1 MALLRSINQDGLR
14 SHNLSVM
21 LDTMLRARKPMSRA
35 DLAKETGLTKAT
47 MSLLASMLIANG
59 ICEEGKPQISA
70 NYGRPSTPLVVCGGR
85 ICGLGLQINTDGYGC
100 LALDINGDAL
110 GREWI
115 SADMTGSDPDD
126 IFAKLDGMVKSLEKE
141 LKRQGC
147 EIVGSGLALP
157 GVVTERKCLL
167 MARNLGWENVD
178 LSHFDVVNRC
188 DVTPGN
194 EAKMAALAQIPG
206 YATVRADFL
215 NVVDRTDSFIYLST
229 DVGIGGAVVRD
240 GEVVTGSHGFAG
252 EIGHL
257 SISMNGPVCRCG
269 RRGCLEVFAGRLA
282 LIEAAGIARGERA
295 SSAEALE
302 RFLQGWRQDDHAVV
316 ESVEQATAALASA
329 IISAVNLIDVDT
341 VLLGGL
347 WTNFGNELADE
358 LTKKLRAHILVHSAM
373 QVSVFMPPVSDHPS
387 LYGAAEIGLRRFI
400 DDPMRFI
407 TA

>member
-59 ICEEGKPQISA
+59 IAEEGKPQSSA
-70 NYGRPSTPLVVCGGR
+70 NYGRPSTPLVVRGGR

-100 LALDINGDAL
+100 LALDISGDTL

-126 IFAKLDGMVKSLEKE
+126 IFAKLDGMVKSLEKQ
-141 LKRQGC
+141 LKRRGC

-157 GVVTERKCLL
+157 GVVTEGKCLL

-178 LSHFDVVNRC
+178 LGRFDVVRRL
-188 DVTPGN
+188 DAAPGN

-215 NVVDRTDSFIYLST
+215 DVVDRTDSFIYLST
-229 DVGIGGAVVRD
+229 DIGIGGAVVRD
-240 GEVVTGSHGFAG
+240 GEVVPGSHGFAG

-269 RRGCLEVFAGRLA
+269 RRGCLEAFAGRLA
-282 LIEAAGIARGERA
+282 LIEAAGIARGDQA

-302 RFLQGWRQDDHAVV
+302 RFLQGWHQREHAVV

-341 VLLGGL
+341 VLLGGA
-347 WTNFGNELADE
+347 WTNFGNELTDE
-358 LTKKLRAHILVHSAM
+358 LTKRLRAHILVHSAM
-373 QVSVFMPPVSDHPS
+373 QVSVFLPPVSDHPS

>member
-59 ICEEGKPQISA
+59 IAEEGKPQSSA
-70 NYGRPSTPLVVCGGR
+70 NYGRPSTPLVVRGGR

-100 LALDINGDAL
+100 LALDISGDTL

-126 IFAKLDGMVKSLEKE
+126 IFAKLDGMAKSLEKQ
-141 LKRQGC
+141 LKRHGC
-147 EIVGSGLALP
+147 KIVGSGLALP
-157 GVVTERKCLL
+157 GVVTEGKCLL

-178 LSHFDVVNRC
+178 LGRFDVVRRL
-188 DVTPGN
+188 DAAPGN

-215 NVVDRTDSFIYLST
+215 DVVDRTDSFIYLST

-240 GEVVTGSHGFAG
+240 GEVVPGSHGFAG

-269 RRGCLEVFAGRLA
+269 RRGCLEAFSGRLA
-282 LIEAAGIARGERA
+282 LIEAAGIARGEQA

-302 RFLQGWRQDDHAVV
+302 RFLQGWSQGERAVV